1 MIVYWSPLEPR
12 NDAKRFHSSL
22 AKHPL
27 DQHHGAPCP
36 LPGLSTGPG
45 ALQECSIQCSEGS
58 TLGDPYSVG
67 EGRPQKPAVFINPPS
82 DVNLGLRCQLHW
94 VPASCLDELGIPKT
108 RRRPA
113 PSQDGRED
121 SRSSCTSRPSSG
133 TRTSRAWS
141 KKSRTAVSVGRSSCR
156 AGAGDANREEGER
169 TERVGRAGVPGRG
182 CGLWWAEP

>member
-1 MIVYWSPLEPR
+1 MYWSPLEPR

-45 ALQECSIQCSEGS
+45 ALQGCSIQCSEGS

-121 SRSSCTSRPSSG
+121 SRSSPKPSLLPHSPTPVHG
-133 TRTSRAWS
+133 IIFHEDSPWCQESQGPLT
-141 KKSRTAVSVGRSSCR
+141 
-156 AGAGDANREEGER
+156 
-169 TERVGRAGVPGRG
+169 
-182 CGLWWAEP
+182 